1 MTDNELVQLSFRQ
14 LIAINGQIEA
24 AIRAAIRAKQASKST
39 HSAGEQ
45 TTALVTPVD
54 LERERDAWLAGRKSR

>member
-24 AIRAAIRAKQASKST
+24 AIRAAIRVNSGPIDTSRNYCHTQAVDK
-39 HSAGEQ
+39 
-45 TTALVTPVD
+45 TTIFFGTA
-54 LERERDAWLAGRKSR
+54 